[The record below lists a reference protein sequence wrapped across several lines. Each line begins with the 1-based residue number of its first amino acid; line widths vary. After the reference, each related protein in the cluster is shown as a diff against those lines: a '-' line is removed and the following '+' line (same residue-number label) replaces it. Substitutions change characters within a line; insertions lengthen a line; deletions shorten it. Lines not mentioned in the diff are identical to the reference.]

1 MKNDSIETLMLRHY
15 GSLAPTPPE
24 LERRLIASVYWEA
37 RQHDQQERMATDLR
51 TSLLSRRRALR
62 LVAIGSAGL
71 GLLSMGLEGL
81 HMLEAALVGKDMT
94 KATVS

>member
-24 LERRLIASVYWEA
+24 QEQRLLASVYWETV
-37 RQHDQQERMATDLR
+37 RRNQQERMATALR
-51 TSLLSRRRALR
+51 TSLVSRRRAVR
-62 LVAIGSAGL
+62 LVAISSAGL

-81 HMLEAALVGKDMT
+81 HMLEAALVGKDT
-94 KATVS
+94 TQSVIS